1 LIGRARRRLPND
13 QRYLAHR
20 RQLVSGNVNDTPE
33 GAPGGLMYAALPPH
47 ITLANFEA
55 LMRLLVETKRITKR
69 GDRYFSAGA

>member
-1 LIGRARRRLPND
+1 
-13 QRYLAHR
+13 
-20 RQLVSGNVNDTPE
+20 
-33 GAPGGLMYAALPPH
+33 MYAALPPH